1 MLIIKINSEYRFKI
15 LKNEYY
21 KMNNLNF
28 LFELLI
34 HIKRHNN
41 VPGLKNEAILA
52 ETEINELENIIKDK
66 YLLMLNK
73 HSNYITTDIFNVF
86 ELGRDLKLE
95 NEFKNA
101 IDNLISTKDG
111 LLEFLKSYMYIDMN
125 SFLKSEISNASQFSN
140 METIKKRI
148 DENYDE
154 IKDVLEV
161 KKFIKEYDM
170 WKTDN

>member
-1 MLIIKINSEYRFKI
+1 
-15 LKNEYY
+15 
-21 KMNNLNF
+21 
-28 LFELLI
+28 
-34 HIKRHNN
+34 
-41 VPGLKNEAILA
+41 
-52 ETEINELENIIKDK
+52 
-66 YLLMLNK
+66 
-73 HSNYITTDIFNVF
+73 NYITTDIFNVF